1 MTIYNPPLR
10 PVDIRAKSRLI
21 AVVENTGG
29 VICATRK
36 ERKMRSMTG
45 WVFNFCP
52 GWKCVVTRTADK
64 RYVVMSGASGFFGIL
79 GTFHDRDAAI
89 TCAEMS

>member
-1 MTIYNPPLR
+1 
-10 PVDIRAKSRLI
+10 
-21 AVVENTGG
+21 
-29 VICATRK
+29 
-36 ERKMRSMTG
+36 MRSMTG